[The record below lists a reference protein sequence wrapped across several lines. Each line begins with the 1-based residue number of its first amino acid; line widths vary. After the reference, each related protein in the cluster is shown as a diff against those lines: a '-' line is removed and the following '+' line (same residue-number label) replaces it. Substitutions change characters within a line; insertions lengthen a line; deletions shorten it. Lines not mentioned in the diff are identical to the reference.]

1 MRRVALL
8 YFCFLLVSAV
18 TSFAQVNTGRVLGL
32 ITDHGGAVV
41 PGVAVTAT
49 ADGTGVVTRGTTT
62 DSGEYLLNFLVP
74 GTYSIQ
80 AEKAGFNNAKTLQVT
95 VHAGDT
101 ARVDFTLQVG
111 AVSQSVA
118 VMANPISVATESSE
132 LSQTFGYKD
141 LDSLPNI
148 DRNPLYQMNL
158 LPGANNDV
166 GSGNYG
172 SNGGENGSAVGLT
185 RPQLASI
192 GGVDANANTIYIEGV
207 FNREPQNAYIGL
219 TPPIEGI
226 QEVQVYTGKYNAEFG
241 FSGSAVVNIITKSG
255 GSGFHGALFE
265 FLRNETTDAQNY
277 FASPGDS
284 TPFRRN
290 QFGGAIGGPILKEKL
305 FFFAD
310 FQGTMLKTST
320 PELTSAPTAKM
331 LQGDFS
337 ELYDPTQG
345 KDNAGNTWGQLYDPF
360 SRKFDASG
368 NVISAT
374 PFPNNLIPQN
384 RWDAAAAAINNAKVF
399 GVANLPGLSD
409 NLHYIG
415 SDVQHS
421 YQGDGRIDYSRS
433 PRDRIFFRY
442 SALSATNDSST
453 NVNQFFQDGN
463 ADSNSYNQNLQL
475 TDMFSFSSTRMN
487 ELRLGYNRS
496 NVHTS
501 NKALDKNWNNFFGIF
516 NGNLEDSSTQG
527 LAEFSIPGVHDV
539 AEPDWVGYIIS
550 NTISVTDNFTW
561 VKGHHI
567 VKAGVNLNH
576 IQDTSADTIGG
587 DDPRGS
593 LVFDQAMTSYD
604 GNNTDPYGYAPFL
617 LGTMVSSSRA
627 RFVKGAPYQTYWQN
641 AWYAQDDYKVLPSLT
656 LNLGL
661 RYELTTRPVER
672 SNRQS
677 NWDTRTDALVLAT
690 SSDRSPGLGLDT
702 DDWGPRLGFAWT
714 PDHGKTSIRGGYGI
728 SYWMAYWSGPV
739 TILGLTYPNY
749 AKQSLLTPNNL
760 TPTLSLATN
769 GLPIATASYDS
780 SGNLIIP
787 DDAVIRGADYNWKNQ
802 RVDQQ
807 SLNIERELRPGMVL
821 DIGYLGVRG
830 RNNNFS
836 KNINQAPP
844 TAPGVDYNTQRPLY
858 SKYPQLGDIPIST
871 SISSTWYDALTARLA
886 ANIGN
891 SVNMNVGYAH
901 GRNFQN
907 GNNLDQNN
915 INQYYGPTQQDI
927 AHLLNAQVSVQLP
940 FGRGRR
946 YLGKAN
952 RLVDSLLGG
961 WEYDALVHVRSGV
974 RFDVTTYDTTSLNN
988 GQTNRAD
995 RVGNGKLSHPT
1006 VAKWFDTSA
1015 FVVHAT
1021 PMTYGNAGINPL
1033 YSDGQQQLDSS
1044 LAKTFHVTERQQI
1057 EFRVDAFNTFNHPNF
1072 SAPDS
1077 TVGDDAEGQVS
1088 STSVDNR
1095 RLQFALRY
1103 AF

>member
-1 MRRVALL
+1 MRRVALF
-8 YFCFLLVSAV
+8 YMFFLLVSALA
-18 TSFAQVNTGRVLGL
+18 SFAQVNTGRVFGL
-32 ITDHGGAVV
+32 VTDHGGAAV

-49 ADGTGVVTRGTTT
+49 ADETGVVTKGTTS

-80 AEKAGFNNAKTLQVT
+80 AEKAGFNDAKTLQVA

-101 ARVDFTLQVG
+101 ARVDFALQVG

-118 VMANPISVATESSE
+118 VMANAISVATETSE
-132 LSQTFGYKD
+132 LSQTFSYRD
-141 LDSLPNI
+141 LDALPNI

-241 FSGSAVVNIITKSG
+241 FSGSAVVNITTKSG
-255 GSGFHGALFE
+255 GSDFHGALFE

-310 FQGTMLKTST
+310 FQGTILKTST

-360 SRKFDASG
+360 SRKFDTSG
-368 NVISAT
+368 NVISAM
-374 PFPNNLIPQN
+374 PFPNNLVPRN
-384 RWDAAAAAINNAKVF
+384 RWDPAAAAINNAKVF
-399 GVANLPGLSD
+399 GAANLPGLSD
-409 NLHYIG
+409 NLHYVG
-415 SDVQHS
+415 SDVQRS

-433 PRDRIFFRY
+433 PRDRMFFRY

-463 ADSNSYNQNLQL
+463 ADSNAYNQNMQL

-501 NKALDKNWNNFFGIF
+501 NKALNKTWNNFFGIP
-516 NGNLEDSSTQG
+516 NGNLEDTSTQG
-527 LAEFSIPGVHDV
+527 LAEFSIPGVHGV

-567 VKAGVNLNH
+567 VKAGVNFNH

-587 DDPRGS
+587 DNPRGS

-641 AWYAQDDYKVLPSLT
+641 AWYAQDDYKILPSLT

-677 NWDTRTDALVLAT
+677 NWDTRTNTLVPAT
-690 SSDRSPGLGLDT
+690 SSNRSPGPGARHRTTGDHAWDLR
-702 DDWGPRLGFAWT
+702 GPRITAK
-714 PDHGKTSIRGGYGI
+714 PVSAAD
-728 SYWMAYWSGPV
+728 MAFPIGWPTGPV
-739 TILGLTYPNY
+739 
-749 AKQSLLTPNNL
+749 
-760 TPTLSLATN
+760 
-769 GLPIATASYDS
+769 
-780 SGNLIIP
+780 
-787 DDAVIRGADYNWKNQ
+787 
-802 RVDQQ
+802 
-807 SLNIERELRPGMVL
+807 
-821 DIGYLGVRG
+821 
-830 RNNNFS
+830 
-836 KNINQAPP
+836 
-844 TAPGVDYNTQRPLY
+844 
-858 SKYPQLGDIPIST
+858 
-871 SISSTWYDALTARLA
+871 
-886 ANIGN
+886 
-891 SVNMNVGYAH
+891 H
-901 GRNFQN
+901 
-907 GNNLDQNN
+907 
-915 INQYYGPTQQDI
+915 
-927 AHLLNAQVSVQLP
+927 
-940 FGRGRR
+940 
-946 YLGKAN
+946 
-952 RLVDSLLGG
+952 
-961 WEYDALVHVRSGV
+961 
-974 RFDVTTYDTTSLNN
+974 
-988 GQTNRAD
+988 
-995 RVGNGKLSHPT
+995 
-1006 VAKWFDTSA
+1006 
-1015 FVVHAT
+1015 
-1021 PMTYGNAGINPL
+1021 
-1033 YSDGQQQLDSS
+1033 
-1044 LAKTFHVTERQQI
+1044 
-1057 EFRVDAFNTFNHPNF
+1057 
-1072 SAPDS
+1072 
-1077 TVGDDAEGQVS
+1077 
-1088 STSVDNR
+1088 
-1095 RLQFALRY
+1095 
-1103 AF
+1103 